1 MREAR
6 SVRGP
11 QPVVG
16 ALALLCAFL
25 LAGTGVGALAGQPAR
40 ERKGGAGKKGNAKK
54 GAGAKRRDAGKKRKA
69 AKKGGKHKPAGG
81 KRGAQKA
88 GGGPRRPTR
97 KPAPEAP
104 KADKPVLAPWDE
116 ASLDDKG
123 RIGGSLKHCPGC
135 QIEVL
140 GSNGLAVKMLS
151 VKRADPD
158 YQVEW
163 LEPGTYMLRVTGG
176 GCSVS
181 VPNVS
186 VQAMSDTRVD
196 IEFAPSGAQTKGTR
210 PRSTAPRIERWPTW
224 RPRPEPKVPVRN
236 FKPKSFKELE
246 RLWNTGN
253 PSRGKRK
260 KHGKGHRHSGKG
272 GKQGKGKR
280 AKGKK

>member
-6 SVRGP
+6 SVRRP
-11 QPVVG
+11 QCVVG
-16 ALALLCAFL
+16 ALVLLCVFL
-25 LAGTGVGALAGQPAR
+25 LAGTRAGTLAGQPAR
-40 ERKGGAGKKGNAKK
+40 ERKAGDAKK
-54 GAGAKRRDAGKKRKA
+54 GAGAKRGDAGKKRKA
-69 AKKGGKHKPAGG
+69 AKKGGKRKPAGG

-88 GGGPRRPTR
+88 GGPRQPTR

-116 ASLDDKG
+116 TSLDDKG

-196 IEFAPSGAQTKGTR
+196 IEFAPSGAQTEGTR
-210 PRSTAPRIERWPTW
+210 ARSTAPRIERWPTW
-224 RPRPEPKVPVRN
+224 RPRPEPKVPVPN

-253 PSRGKRK
+253 TNRGKRK
-260 KHGKGHRHSGKG
+260 RHRKAQKHSGKG
-272 GKQGKGKR
+272 GKQGKG